1 MAQAGAAI
9 GPAQA
14 RAARGRSVLVKAGL
28 SAGVRRRSVAAAK
41 PPTGAVRNGASSAAS
56 ASSVLPAKAARP
68 G

>member
-9 GPAQA
+9 GPEQA
-14 RAARGRSVLVKAGL
+14 RAARGRPVQAKGGL
-28 SAGVRRRSVAAAK
+28 SAAVRPRSVAVAK

-56 ASSVLPAKAARP
+56 ASSAPPAKAARP

>member
-9 GPAQA
+9 GPAPV
-14 RAARGRSVLVKAGL
+14 RAAHGRPVRAKGGL
-28 SAGVRRRSVAAAK
+28 SAAVRRRSVAVAK

-56 ASSVLPAKAARP
+56 ASSAPPAKAARP